1 MIRVR
6 PRITFGRVWDK
17 LHRDVLTAMGEAL
30 AAAQPDRIIER
41 HLKLDEDVL
50 CADHL
55 RFPLKDYRR
64 IFVIGGGKASGY
76 MAQEVERLLGKRIMS
91 GLVSIPDYLKP
102 RPRDR
107 RIMYHPATHPVPTR
121 KGMQGVLSML
131 DLVKN
136 VSRSDF
142 VIVLLSGGG
151 SALMPLPAKGISL
164 SDERYVTSLL
174 LKSGASIQEINT
186 VRKHL
191 SQIKGGRLAEK
202 LYPAT
207 VLSLIISDVVGDKL
221 DAIAS
226 GPTAPDPTTFR
237 DAKNVLFKYDLWSRI
252 PASARKVI
260 DAGLTGSIA
269 DTAKK
274 ADRAFRFVH
283 NLLVGSNRESCIA
296 AAAAMGKAGYATQ
309 ILSTQITG
317 EAREV
322 GRILGSIIADVRDRG
337 LPITPPAAL
346 VAGGETTVTIQG
358 DGKGGRNQ
366 ELALAAALRMSGY
379 KGVAIGSLA
388 TDGVD
393 GPTDAAGAL
402 SDGTT
407 VTRGRKLGMEPEEY
421 MRNNDSY
428 HYFSKL
434 KDLITTGPTGTN
446 VNDIIILAANDAK

>member
-6 PRITFGRVWDK
+6 PQITFGRVWDK
-17 LHRDVLTAMGEAL
+17 LHRDVLAAMSEAL

-50 CADHL
+50 CADQL

-107 RIMYHPATHPVPTR
+107 RIRYHPATHPVPTR

-237 DAKNVLFKYDLWSRI
+237 DAKNVLFKYDLWSSI

-260 DAGLTGSIA
+260 DAGLTGYIA

-283 NLLVGSNRESCIA
+283 NLIVGSNRESCIA

-346 VAGGETTVTIQG
+346 VAGGETTVTIRG

-388 TDGVD
+388 TDGID

-446 VNDIIILAANDAK
+446 VNDIMILAANDAK